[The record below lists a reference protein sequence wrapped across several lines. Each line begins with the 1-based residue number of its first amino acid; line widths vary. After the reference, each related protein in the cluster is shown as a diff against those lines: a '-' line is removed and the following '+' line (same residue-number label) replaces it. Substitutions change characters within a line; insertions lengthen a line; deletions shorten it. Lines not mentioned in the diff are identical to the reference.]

1 MRGAQFTPTFLHTWQ
16 IQRAGS
22 APAPTMTSSG
32 NSTAAL
38 AAPSCRRE
46 HAALARTYL
55 EWHAQR
61 AILVQTLCLAVTA
74 SLHTAGVSKM
84 NDPARPSRRWTQGH
98 GVGGADD
105 CASWGAPF
113 ALRSATAALSAMRME
128 AHVARMRDQ
137 IALALLAAPTGGAL
151 LSPRAKRLVDS
162 PELLSLLRSCAKDG
176 RGVPGTA
183 GLAGL
188 GAKEA
193 RGGGGG
199 AHAGLA
205 RTPLARMLSRQRR
218 YLATHPRKASTTG
231 KQGAAVSR
239 PAASPLSATTRLGL
253 RGGGQMP
260 LVGLGTS
267 ALPALVRTPT

>member
-1 MRGAQFTPTFLHTWQ
+1 
-16 IQRAGS
+16 
-22 APAPTMTSSG
+22 MTSSG

-74 SLHTAGVSKM
+74 SLPNASM

-105 CASWGAPF
+105 CASWGASF

-162 PELLSLLRSCAKDG
+162 PELLSLLRSCATDG

-218 YLATHPRKASTTG
+218 YLVTHPRKASTTG

-239 PAASPLSATTRLGL
+239 SAASPLSATTRLGL
-253 RGGGQMP
+253 RGGGLMP

-267 ALPALVRTPT
+267 ALSALIRTPT